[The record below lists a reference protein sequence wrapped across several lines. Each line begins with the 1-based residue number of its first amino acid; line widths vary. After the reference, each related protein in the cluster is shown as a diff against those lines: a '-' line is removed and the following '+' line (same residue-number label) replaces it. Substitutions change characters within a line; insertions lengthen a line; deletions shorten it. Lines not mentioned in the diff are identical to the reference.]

1 MFFII
6 FMVIGSLIMPVLMI
20 VFGRMLKKN
29 PPKKIN
35 RLYGYRSTRSSK
47 NMDTWKFAQEY
58 CGGIWVK
65 FGIVLMPLSLVV
77 LLFMDRSYNFISVI
91 VILIYF
97 VQIAVLFIS
106 VFLTERALK
115 KKFGD

>member
-6 FMVIGSLIMPVLMI
+6 FMVISSLIMSVLMI

-35 RLYGYRSTRSSK
+35 GLYGYRSARSFK

-58 CGGIWVK
+58 CGEIWVK

-77 LLFMDRSYNFISVI
+77 LLFTDRSYNFISVI

-97 VQIAVLFIS
+97 VQIAVLFVS

-115 KKFGD
+115 KWFGN

>member
-6 FMVIGSLIMPVLMI
+6 FMVIGSLIMPVLMV
-20 VFGRMLKKN
+20 VFGKMLKKN

-35 RLYGYRSTRSSK
+35 GLYGYRSTRSSK

-77 LLFMDRSYNFISVI
+77 LLFTDRSYNFISVI

-97 VQIAVLFIS
+97 VQIAVLFVS

-115 KKFGD
+115 KRFGD